1 VATRLGS
8 LAAPDEPAERLRETA
23 LAFLVAGGSA
33 TRLAKQ
39 LFVHQNTVAYRVKR
53 AEELLGRRITDDPI
67 ELLCALTLAAVLG
80 TSVLADD
87 GDAAV
92 SD

>member
-1 VATRLGS
+1 V
-8 LAAPDEPAERLRETA
+8 
-23 LAFLVAGGSA
+23 LAFLVSGGSA
-33 TRLAKQ
+33 TRVAQQ
-39 LFVHQNTVAYRVKR
+39 LFVHPNTGAHRGKN
-53 AEELLGRRITDDPI
+53 AEELLGRRVTDDPI